1 MTMNRSRRA
10 VVRVVVIACVLG
22 VIVVVILDA
31 AGVKD
36 WRARAAA
43 AVVAVAA
50 AVAGNVAQNFL
61 DRALKKRAELNEE
74 RARRIFMP
82 RGRLPR
88 VREITVPI
96 AVGVRPSSPRLP
108 DGRQPAGR
116 GDRVPVYVPRDVD
129 APLRQALSGGGF
141 VLLVGEATAG
151 KTRTAFEA
159 MRAALPGHL
168 FISPSVLDDVAAA
181 VAAAAAE
188 RNCVLWLDNLPLFL
202 GPGGLTRKSIAELL
216 AGADHHR
223 VVLATMRATDESRLV
238 LGDADGGG
246 GYEMRVSQ
254 GVVDQA
260 DHRVFVERLLSAS
273 ELARA
278 RDLAARDARL
288 AGAIQHPRDT
298 GLGEY
303 LASGPQLYAEWQNA
317 RSRGH
322 HPRGAALIAAAV
334 DCRRAGYA
342 GPLPRLLLDELH
354 SAYLEEY
361 GGSQARP
368 EKPARAWAWAVSTR
382 DSGSAPL
389 RFIDAGHCDVFG
401 YLIDEFQ
408 RRAGQLA
415 PEDTVLTALSYAGPA
430 DASAIANTAWRQG
443 RYQLAETA
451 IRVVYDAVRQTAGP
465 DDPEVL
471 AIRNNLAVVL
481 QSQGKAAEA
490 EAEYRAILAAS
501 AGWPAAA
508 RPEVQAARN
517 NLAAILYEQGKL
529 AEAEAEYRAIM
540 EARRQALG
548 PEHPDTLAARNNVA
562 AVLLAQGRLAQARE
576 EYEKVRQARIVLLGE
591 DHPNTLITRH
601 NYAVVLADLGRLD
614 EAEAELGAVLEARTR
629 VLGPDHPHTR
639 KSRDYLALVAWRRSA
654 R

>member
-1 MTMNRSRRA
+1 MNRSRRA
-10 VVRVVVIACVLG
+10 VVRAVVIACVLG
-22 VIVVVILDA
+22 VIVVVALGA
-31 AGVKD
+31 AGVTG
-36 WRARAAA
+36 WGARVAGVAAA
-43 AVVAVAA
+43 AVVAVA
-50 AVAGNVAQNFL
+50 GNVAQNSL
-61 DRALKKRAELNEE
+61 SGALKKRAELNSE

-88 VREITVPI
+88 VREIADPV
-96 AVGVRPSSPRLP
+96 AVGVRPAAPRPPAGRPP
-108 DGRQPAGR
+108 DGR

-129 APLRQALSGGGF
+129 GPLRQAMSGSGF

-168 FISPSVLDDVAAA
+168 FIAPSVLDDVAAA
-181 VAAAAAE
+181 VTAAAAE

-202 GPGGLTRKSIAELL
+202 GPGGLTRKPVAELL
-216 AGADHHR
+216 AGTDHHR
-223 VVLATMRATDESRLV
+223 VILATMRATDESRLA
-238 LGDADGGG
+238 LPGAAGGG
-246 GYEMRVSQ
+246 EHEMRVSQ

-260 DHRVFVERLLSAS
+260 DHRVFVERLLTAS

-278 RDLAARDARL
+278 RELAARDTRL
-288 AGAIQHPRDT
+288 AGAIRQPSGT

-303 LASGPQLYAEWQNA
+303 LASGPQLYAEWQDA

-342 GPLPRLLLDELH
+342 GPLPRLLLAELH

-361 GGSQARP
+361 GGSQVYP
-368 EKPARAWAWAVSTR
+368 EKLARAWTWAVSAR

-389 RFIDAGHCDVFG
+389 RFIDADHCDVFG

-415 PEDTVLTALSYAGPA
+415 PESTVLTALSYAGPA
-430 DASAIANTAWRQG
+430 DASAIANAAWRQG
-443 RYQLAETA
+443 RYRLAEAA
-451 IRVVYDAVRQTAGP
+451 IRVACDAVRQTAGP

-481 QSQGKAAEA
+481 QDQGKTAEA
-490 EAEYRAILAAS
+490 EAEYRAILAAW
-501 AGWPAAA
+501 AGRPGAG

-517 NLAAILYEQGKL
+517 NLAAILSEQGKL
-529 AEAEAEYRAIM
+529 TEAEAEYRAIM

-548 PEHPDTLAARNNVA
+548 PGHQETLAARHNVA
-562 AVLLAQGRLAQARE
+562 AILHAQGRLAEAE
-576 EYEKVRQARIVLLGE
+576 AEYRDVRQARIALLGE

-601 NYAVVLADLGRLD
+601 NYAVVLANLGRLD
-614 EAEAELGAVLEARTR
+614 EAEAELGAVLDARTR
-629 VLGPDHPHTR
+629 VLGPGHPHTR
-639 KSRDYLALVAWRRSA
+639 KSRDYLALVTGKRSA
-654 R
+654 G